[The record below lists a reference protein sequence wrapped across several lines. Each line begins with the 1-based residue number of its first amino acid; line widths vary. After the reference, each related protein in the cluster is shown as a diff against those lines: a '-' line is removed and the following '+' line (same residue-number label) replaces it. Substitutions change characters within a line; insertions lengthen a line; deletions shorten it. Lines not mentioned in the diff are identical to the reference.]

1 MRGAGRAR
9 LGALAIAMLAALLGV
24 SEAVPAG
31 AIGGLPLPVTL
42 LTVTVTPVAG
52 SIQQGGTQQ
61 YGALGT
67 YSDLSTRDITNQ
79 VTWTSSS
86 TTVATVSNAA
96 GSKGR
101 VTGVGV
107 GAATI
112 TATDPASGFFGTAAI
127 TVTPLP
133 QPPPPVLVTV
143 LVTPAATAVDQGG
156 TQQYSALGTYSDTST
171 RDLTGTVTWTSS
183 DTTVA
188 TISNIPGSQGVA
200 HAVAAGAA
208 TITATDPTSGT
219 AGTAVLTVNP
229 VVVPPVIPPVI
240 PPVSPPPGPPK
251 PTTRGFV
258 LSPNNGRPGSRVQV
272 AGWLFPAGR
281 AVRVSYRTGGR
292 PRQVKVCRTTIRSD
306 GTFTCPGFVPGQPK
320 SGAAGVHDV
329 VAKVVRA
336 KGTPVTYGSF
346 TMKS

>member
-9 LGALAIAMLAALLGV
+9 VAALAIAMLAAAFGV
-24 SEAVPAG
+24 SEATAPAG
-31 AIGGLPLPVTL
+31 AIGGLPLPVSL

-61 YGALGT
+61 YDALGT
-67 YSDLSTRDITNQ
+67 YSDLSTRDITSQ
-79 VTWTSSS
+79 VTWSSS
-86 TTVATVSNAA
+86 SATVATVSNAV

-101 VTGVGV
+101 ATGVGP

-112 TATDPASGFFGTAAI
+112 TATDSASSLFGTATI
-127 TVTPLP
+127 TVTPL
-133 QPPPPVLVTV
+133 PPPPVLVTI
-143 LVTPAATAVDQGG
+143 LVTPATTAVDQGG

-171 RDLTGTVTWTSS
+171 RDLTGAVTWTSS

-188 TISNIPGSQGVA
+188 TISNTPGSQGVA
-200 HAVAAGAA
+200 SAVGAGSA
-208 TITATDPTSGT
+208 TITATDPTTGT
-219 AGTAVLTVNP
+219 AGTAVVAVNP
-229 VVVPPVIPPVI
+229 IAVPPVIPPVV

-258 LSPNNGRPGSRVQV
+258 VSPDNGRAGSRVQV

-292 PRQVKVCRTTIRSD
+292 PRQVKVCRANIRSD
-306 GTFTCPGFVPGQPK
+306 GTFTCPGLIPPSPK
-320 SGAAGVHDV
+320 AGGAYLHTV
-329 VAKVVRA
+329 VAKIVRA
-336 KGTPVTYGSF
+336 KGTPLTYGSY
-346 TMKS
+346 TLTG